1 VIILLPLSCYKNNQP
16 LIEKDSFAYRL
27 KTVKGYFDN
36 IWVRLERAAV
46 DPDELNEELSVAF
59 ASIFYNLDKSDILS
73 EYLDRVNKVVEVT
86 QKIQL

>member
-1 VIILLPLSCYKNNQP
+1 M
-16 LIEKDSFAYRL
+16 IEKDSFAYHL

-36 IWVRLERAAV
+36 IWVLLERAAG
-46 DPDELNEELSVAF
+46 DPDELNEELSEAF

-73 EYLDRVNKVVEVT
+73 EYLDRVNKVVEVM